1 MCWALERE
9 EKALEPKLPQNPQ
22 LIVFTHWSSSLV
34 IVPFLPISSV
44 LLPAKT
50 WTPIATLLFFLL
62 TVQTS
67 QNIES
72 LLHRNCPSGSAS
84 CVCPQCSPYCSLCK
98 DAPNK
103 CLWNWLPDLR
113 VGGYSIMLRAQNLS
127 PGRVGSSLCL
137 SGHEDQ
143 SSMEI
148 FFNHLLNPRLLP
160 RQAMVPLATTKQMST
175 PIKEVHPV
183 DEETNS

>member
-1 MCWALERE
+1 M
-9 EKALEPKLPQNPQ
+9 P
-22 LIVFTHWSSSLV
+22 
-34 IVPFLPISSV
+34 
-44 LLPAKT
+44 
-50 WTPIATLLFFLL
+50 
-62 TVQTS
+62 
-67 QNIES
+67 
-72 LLHRNCPSGSAS
+72 
-84 CVCPQCSPYCSLCK
+84 
-98 DAPNK
+98 
-103 CLWNWLPDLR
+103 
-113 VGGYSIMLRAQNLS
+113 RAQNLS

-148 FFNHLLNPRLLP
+148 FFNHLLNPKLLP